1 MTDTG
6 GMVLSAPMAGW
17 AMPLADVPD
26 AVFAQGMM
34 GSGVA
39 IDPVDGVLHA
49 PCDAT
54 VTSIHAARHAVA
66 LTTDDGA
73 ELLLHIG
80 IDSVA
85 MGGEG
90 FEALVA
96 PATRVAAG
104 TPLIRFDLDLL
115 ARRASA
121 TATPVLVVGE
131 GFVATPIATGRIVA
145 IGEPLLSITRVADTA
160 APAPSANGNAGRWES
175 LTVALPHGL
184 HARPAA
190 RIAAAVRGR
199 DAVVTL
205 VCGDRRASA
214 LSMTGLL
221 GIGAV
226 HGAHVSIEAQGA
238 DADAV
243 TAAIVDILTAT
254 SEPDSAPPPPPARPR
269 IAVAEL
275 EPGVIAGVGAVPGV
289 AIGTVRWLRAAEIV
303 APPGSG
309 NSAAERDALARGLD
323 RLRAE
328 LEGGHGVMAA
338 HRAMLED
345 PDLLMAFDTAV
356 ADGRGAA
363 EAALSVTRAQ
373 AAALAANSDP
383 RLAERADDLRDIGQ
397 RLASAILGTTPEA
410 FTVCG
415 DEILLADDL
424 LPSQLA
430 ALVGMPAGIAIVRGG
445 PTSHVAI
452 MAAARGIPMVV
463 ALGQAVADLTDG
475 ATLIV
480 DGDAGTV
487 HLAPD
492 DAALT
497 RARTRI
503 ATSAEAIRVAREGAD
518 GRPATTSDGHEI
530 AVCVNLG
537 DAIEAAAAI
546 ADGAEGCGLLR
557 TELLFLD
564 RPTPPTRDEQAATY
578 RAIATAM
585 AGRPLTIR
593 LLDIGGDK
601 PAPYLAIPAE
611 ENPALGLRGIRVA
624 LAHPDVLEAQVA
636 AILDAA
642 DAGPVK
648 IMVPM
653 VASLAEVMAVRAVVD
668 RLRGDRQVSIGAMV
682 ETPAAAIAA
691 DLIAQACD
699 FLSIGT
705 NDLTQY
711 ALAMDRGNAAVAG
724 GIDGLHPAVLRLIA
738 ATCEGAARHKVPVGV
753 CGGMAADPL
762 AAPILIGLGVV
773 SLSVPPARVVATRA
787 LVAGLSH
794 AAARAHAAT
803 AQTLTSAAE
812 VRALARAFAQGNA
825 A

>member
-1 MTDTG
+1 MTKT
-6 GMVLSAPMAGW
+6 VLGAPLAGW
-17 AMPLADVPD
+17 AMPLAQVPD
-26 AVFAQGMM
+26 AVFAGGMM
-34 GSGVA
+34 GTGIA
-39 IDPVDGVLHA
+39 IDPVADVLHA

-54 VTSIHAARHAVA
+54 VASVHAARHAVA

-85 MGGEG
+85 MGGDG
-90 FEALVA
+90 FEALVE
-96 PATRVAAG
+96 PGTRVAKG

-121 TATPVLVVGE
+121 TATPILVVGD
-131 GFVATPIATGRIVA
+131 GFVATPLETGRMVA
-145 IGEPLLSITRVADTA
+145 VGDAVLTIAPIAAGAPPAPP
-160 APAPSANGNAGRWES
+160 APATAGQWEA

-199 DAVVTL
+199 DARVTL
-205 VCGDRRASA
+205 VCGDARASA

-221 GIGAV
+221 GLGAV
-226 HGAHVSIEAQGA
+226 HGARVAIEAAGP
-238 DADAV
+238 DADLAA
-243 TAAIVDILTAT
+243 AAIVAILTAT
-254 SEPDSAPPPPPARPR
+254 TEPDSAPPAPPARPR
-269 IAVAEL
+269 VAVAAL
-275 EPGVIAGVGAVPGV
+275 EPGVVAGVGAVPGV
-289 AIGTVRWLRAAEIV
+289 AIGTVRWLRATEMV
-303 APPGSG
+303 APLGSG
-309 NSAAERDALARGLD
+309 DVATERAALATGLA
-323 RLRAE
+323 RLQQA
-328 LEGGHGVMAA
+328 LDGGHGVMAA
-338 HRAMLED
+338 HRAMLDD
-345 PDLLMAFDTAV
+345 PDLLLALETAV
-356 ADGRGAA
+356 GDGHGAA
-363 EAALSVTRAQ
+363 QAALSVTRAQ
-373 AAALAANSDP
+373 AATLAASPDA
-383 RLAERADDLRDIGQ
+383 RLAERGDDLRDIGQ
-397 RLASAILGTTPEA
+397 RLAHAVLGTTPPA
-410 FTVCG
+410 FAVA
-415 DEILLADDL
+415 DDAVLLADDL

-430 ALVGMPAGIAIVRGG
+430 ALEGTPAGIAVVRGG

-463 ALGQAVADLTDG
+463 ALGAGVTDLTDG

-487 HLAPD
+487 HPNP
-492 DAALT
+492 DAAAQA
-497 RARTRI
+497 RARSRI
-503 ATSAEAIRVAREGAD
+503 AIAAEAIAAARAGAD
-518 GRPATTSDGHEI
+518 GRPATTRDGRKV

-537 DAIEAAAAI
+537 DATEAAAAV

-601 PAPYLAIPAE
+601 PAPYLSIPAE
-611 ENPALGLRGIRVA
+611 ENPALGLRGIRVS

-636 AILDAA
+636 AILDAS
-642 DAGPVK
+642 DAGPCR

-653 VASLAEVMAVRAVVD
+653 VASLAEITAVRDVVD
-668 RLRGDRQVSIGAMV
+668 RLCGDRAISVGAMV
-682 ETPAAAIAA
+682 ETPAAAIGA
-691 DLIAQACD
+691 DLISEACD

-724 GIDGLHPAVLRLIA
+724 GIDGLHPAVLRLVA
-738 ATCEGAARHKVPVGV
+738 ATCEGAAARGVPVGV

-762 AAPILIGLGVV
+762 AAPILVGLGVT
-773 SLSVPPARVVATRA
+773 SLSVPPSRVAATRA

-794 AAARAHAAT
+794 AQARAHAQA
-803 AQTLTSAAE
+803 AQRLASAAE
-812 VRALARAFAQGNA
+812 VRALARTFASGDA